1 MNIMTGKSECV
12 RRYAAAKIQIR
23 STEKQSFEQTRKMS
37 LYYPRP
43 RLRVQL
49 KIESSPMIKM
59 MTCTNQNFW
68 PRSSEIYFILH
79 DLS

>member
-12 RRYAAAKIQIR
+12 RRYAAAKRKGR
-23 STEKQSFEQTRKMS
+23 STDKLSIEQTRKMI
-37 LYYPRP
+37 LDYPRP
-43 RLRVQL
+43 RPSVQL
-49 KIESSPMIKM
+49 KIESPMIKM

-68 PRSSEIYFILH
+68 PQSCEIYFILH